1 MHEPM
6 FVYYTWHHRPL
17 VGMFYRRSF
26 GNIIAIMGHGRTIN
40 VHTIKLILKKKKF
53 YYQKIKNV
61 EPNLPHIILTVGF

>member
-17 VGMFYRRSF
+17 VRMFYRRSL

-40 VHTIKLILKKKKF
+40 VHTGKLQHNNSTATIREMLS
-53 YYQKIKNV
+53 
-61 EPNLPHIILTVGF
+61 LL